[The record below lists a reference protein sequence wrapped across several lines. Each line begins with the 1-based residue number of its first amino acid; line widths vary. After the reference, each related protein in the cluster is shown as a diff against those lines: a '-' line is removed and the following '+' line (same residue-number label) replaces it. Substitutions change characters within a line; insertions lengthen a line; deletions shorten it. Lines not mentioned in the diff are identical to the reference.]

1 MQVTASGCHLAFRSQ
16 GTHLWCKLK
25 TTANPWLWASTQP
38 LGKTAGNSSD
48 QRLPIGQPPPFG
60 AGKGG
65 KTLVALQ
72 SKTGIDALDPT
83 TGKTEWA
90 YEGGASTIP
99 SSTTKELALVPSNG
113 LTAIK
118 PRHDSSSP
126 SLGRKQNCGR
136 GQQAPQLQEISSI
149 T

>member
-1 MQVTASGCHLAFRSQ
+1 MSSSLQVSGNTLVVQ
-16 GTHLWCKLK
+16 IE
-25 TTANPWLWASTQP
+25 TTANPWLWRRHHHGQ
-38 LGKTAGNSSD
+38 TAGNSSD
-48 QRLPIGQPPPFG
+48 QRLPIGQPPTSFREQ
-60 AGKGG
+60 AKEE

-72 SKTGIDALDPT
+72 SKTGIDALDPA

-99 SSTTKELALVPSNG
+99 SSTRQGALLLVPSNG

-118 PRHDSSSP
+118 PRHDGSTFTQVW
-126 SLGRKQNCGR
+126 LACCGR